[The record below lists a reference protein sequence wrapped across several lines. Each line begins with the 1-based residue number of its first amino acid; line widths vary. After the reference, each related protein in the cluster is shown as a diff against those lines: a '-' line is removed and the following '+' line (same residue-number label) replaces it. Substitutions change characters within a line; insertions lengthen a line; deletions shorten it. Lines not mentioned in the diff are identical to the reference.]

1 MDFNLATHNLSL
13 YVDDMQPQLV
23 GKEGEGPQDDQAE
36 DGMWESVIIKKDM
49 VKDWNVL
56 SK

>member
-23 GKEGEGPQDDQAE
+23 GKKGEGPQDDQAE